1 MPAIRRER
9 NAGRQLSNTIRQ
21 PDDFDDSKTNITMNT
36 TMSISKKEKRRMKRD
51 LFIQKL
57 EPQYALMQQEK
68 QKQKK
73 RLSTKSQPLMNVD
86 TLQDALYQD
95 GISSSFINS
104 SKDKEVQIPSTD
116 IKSTKLT
123 KDALLDFDQQQM
135 EVEMAVRQKMKEQ
148 SHQQNQPAPK
158 NRVKSHKG
166 RQNTLRKELEQMKM
180 VYQNDRFQKDPVG
193 SLQQHIKLTA
203 KYL

>member
-9 NAGRQLSNTIRQ
+9 NAGRQMSSTFRQ
-21 PDDFDDSKTNITMNT
+21 HDGFDFDDSKTNITMNT
-36 TMSISKKEKRRMKRD
+36 TMSISKKEKRRMRRD

-68 QKQKK
+68 QKRKK
-73 RLSTKSQPLMNVD
+73 RLATKSQPLMNVD

-95 GISSSFINS
+95 GSSSSFLNS
-104 SKDKEVQIPSTD
+104 NHDKEPQILSTD
-116 IKSTKLT
+116 IRSTKLT

-135 EVEMAVRQKMKEQ
+135 EVEMARQKVKQ
-148 SHQQNQPAPK
+148 SQQQNRPTPK

>member
-21 PDDFDDSKTNITMNT
+21 LDDFDDSKTNITMNT
-36 TMSISKKEKRRMKRD
+36 TMSIGKKEKRRMKRD

-73 RLSTKSQPLMNVD
+73 RLATKSQPLMNVD

-95 GISSSFINS
+95 GISSSFINPS
-104 SKDKEVQIPSTD
+104 QDKEVQIPSTD

-135 EVEMAVRQKMKEQ
+135 EVEMARQKMKQQ
-148 SHQQNQPAPK
+148 SQQQNQPAPK